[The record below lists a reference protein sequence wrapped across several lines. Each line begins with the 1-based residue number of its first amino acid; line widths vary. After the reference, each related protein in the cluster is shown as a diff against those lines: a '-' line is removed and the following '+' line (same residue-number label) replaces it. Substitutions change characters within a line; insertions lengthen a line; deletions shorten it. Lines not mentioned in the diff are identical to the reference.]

1 MEKPS
6 SRPIRDNS
14 FISPAQQTTMT
25 TETKTGVKE
34 LGEMALNFTQ
44 RSIAFSFEFVDKAV
58 RVAVVNQIAALTAA
72 MLVRNQQ
79 N

>member
-1 MEKPS
+1 MYS
-6 SRPIRDNS
+6 DAARP
-14 FISPAQQTTMT
+14 AMT

-34 LGEMALNFTQ
+34 VGEMALNFTQ
-44 RSIAFSFEFVDKAV
+44 RNIASSFEFAEKAV

-72 MLVRNQQ
+72 MLVGNQQ

>member
-1 MEKPS
+1 
-6 SRPIRDNS
+6 
-14 FISPAQQTTMT
+14 MT

-34 LGEMALNFTQ
+34 VGEMALNLTQ
-44 RSIAFSFEFVDKAV
+44 RNIASSFEFAEKAV

>member
-1 MEKPS
+1 
-6 SRPIRDNS
+6 
-14 FISPAQQTTMT
+14 MT

-34 LGEMALNFTQ
+34 VGEMALNLTQ
-44 RSIAFSFEFVDKAV
+44 RNIASSFEFAEKAV

-72 MLVRNQQ
+72 MLVGNQQ